1 MSRLFLSAE
10 YIFYHQSMK
19 QANSIIRISKY
30 IYIRLSINDVQ
41 LDYTDS
47 YTTTDKILV
56 DIDLGYAV
64 T

>member
-1 MSRLFLSAE
+1 
-10 YIFYHQSMK
+10 MK

-30 IYIRLSINDVQ
+30 MYFRLSINDVQ

-56 DIDLGYAV
+56 DNDLGYAV

>member
-1 MSRLFLSAE
+1 
-10 YIFYHQSMK
+10 MK

>member
-30 IYIRLSINDVQ
+30 MYFRLSINDVQ